1 MTAEIITLRNVTL
14 LDIPTERV
22 LNGALE
28 ADLERCF
35 VVGRQKDGTF
45 YFASTFSDG
54 GTVMWD
60 MEIAKQL
67 LLAVEIG
74 Q

>member
-1 MTAEIITLRNVTL
+1 MTAEVITLRNVTL

-22 LNGALE
+22 LNGAME
-28 ADLERCF
+28 ADLDRCF
-35 VVGRQKDGTF
+35 VVGRKKDGTF

-54 GTVMWD
+54 GTVIWD

-67 LLAVEIG
+67 LLAVETG
-74 Q
+74 A

>member
-1 MTAEIITLRNVTL
+1 MSAGIITLRNITL
-14 LDIPTERV
+14 LDIPPERI

-35 VVGRQKDGTF
+35 VVGRKKDGTF

-54 GTVMWD
+54 GTVIWD
-60 MEIAKQL
+60 MEIAKL
-67 LLAVEIG
+67 LLLGVETVG
-74 Q
+74 